1 MSKELLK
8 KIYFIFKRYLSTLLS
23 MFAVFVGCY
32 GFISVLVF
40 NQYILPLNYVLMI
53 FITACIVAA
62 ILTGILIINKLNFIV
77 QAVLIYV
84 IVTISIY
91 FVGFYTNRFTRD
103 NDFWLFSIIINLVCI
118 SLLFGIITIK
128 RTLENKKL
136 NSQLQKYQERD
147 K

>member
-53 FITACIVAA
+53 FITACVVAA
-62 ILTGILIINKLNFIV
+62 ILTGI
-77 QAVLIYV
+77 
-84 IVTISIY
+84 
-91 FVGFYTNRFTRD
+91 
-103 NDFWLFSIIINLVCI
+103 
-118 SLLFGIITIK
+118 
-128 RTLENKKL
+128 
-136 NSQLQKYQERD
+136 
-147 K
+147 

>member
-1 MSKELLK
+1 MNKEVLK
-8 KIYFIFKRYLSTLLS
+8 KIYYVFKRYISTLLS
-23 MFAVFVGCY
+23 IFAVYVGCY

-40 NQYILPLNYVLMI
+40 DQYTLPLNYLFII

-77 QAVLIYV
+77 QAILIYV

-103 NDFWLFSIIINLVCI
+103 NNFWIYSTIINLTCLSI
-118 SLLFGIITIK
+118 LFGIIIIK
-128 RTLENKKL
+128 RTIENKKL
-136 NSQLQKYQERD
+136 NAQLQKYQERD